1 MIIRKVTPLNS
12 PNTASQP
19 IDLEIEDGKISR
31 LGPQLENPRCLK
43 EYAFENALISKG
55 WVDLHVHIYFGATD
69 ISIRPEQA
77 GLETGVTTLVDCGSA
92 GEANFVGF
100 SEFIAKQAKERLFA
114 FLNIGSI
121 GLVACNR
128 ISELSLGFRSVNVER
143 TLKTI
148 ENYPELIRGI
158 KCRASQVITGDL
170 GAEAVR
176 VARKVARVAGLPL
189 IVHVGEPPPL
199 LEDVLDLL
207 EEGDVVTHAFH
218 GKPGG
223 NLMEDPRSLAA
234 VHEARARGVLLDV
247 GHGAASFSFKVM
259 RFAREQGIETDLIS
273 TDLHR
278 NSIKGPAYDLPTTLS
293 KLLNLGMPLDQVIA
307 AGSTRP
313 SSFLDP
319 TEGKDW
325 LKVGQNADLTVFRV
339 DEANISVEDSLGDH
353 LTLTQL
359 IHPLLAVQGSNH
371 AECSLRFQQN
381 FV

>member
-293 KLLNLGMPLDQVIA
+293 KLLNLGMQLDQVIA

-371 AECSLRFQQN
+371 DECSLRFQ
-381 FV
+381 

>member
-319 TEGKDW
+319 TEGEDW

-339 DEANISVEDSLGDH
+339 DDANISVEDSLGDH

-371 AECSLRFQQN
+371 AECSLRFQ
-381 FV
+381 

>member
-12 PNTASQP
+12 PSTASQP
-19 IDLEIEDGKISR
+19 IDLEIEDGKITR
-31 LGPQLENPRCLK
+31 LGAQLDNPKGLK

-55 WVDLHVHIYFGATD
+55 WVDLHVHVYFGATD

-148 ENYPELIRGI
+148 ENYPDLIRGI

-234 VHEARARGVLLDV
+234 VHEARSRGVLLDV

-259 RFAREQGIETDLIS
+259 RFARDQGIETDLIS

-319 TEGKDW
+319 TEGEDW
-325 LKVGQNADLTVFRV
+325 LKVDQNADLTVFRV

-359 IHPLLAVQGSNH
+359 IHPLLAVQGTNH
-371 AECSLRFQQN
+371 AECSLRFK
-381 FV
+381 

>member
-12 PNTASQP
+12 PNTGSQP
-19 IDLEIEDGKISR
+19 IDLEIEEGKITR
-31 LGPQLENPRCLK
+31 LGPQLDNPKGLQ

-55 WVDLHVHIYFGATD
+55 WVDLHVHVYFGATD

-148 ENYPELIRGI
+148 ENYPGLIRGI

-293 KLLNLGMPLDQVIA
+293 KLLNLGMPLEQVMA

-319 TEGKDW
+319 TEGEDW

-371 AECSLRFQQN
+371 AECNLRFQ
-381 FV
+381 

>member
-1 MIIRKVTPLNS
+1 MIIRKVTPLKS
-12 PNTASQP
+12 PSTGSQP
-19 IDLEIEDGKISR
+19 IDLEIEDGKITR
-31 LGPQLENPRCLK
+31 LGPQLNNPNGCK

-55 WVDLHVHIYFGATD
+55 WVDLHVHVYFGATD

-148 ENYPELIRGI
+148 ENYPDLIRRI

-207 EEGDVVTHAFH
+207 EEGDVVTHAFQ
-218 GKPGG
+218 GKQGG

-293 KLLNLGMPLDQVIA
+293 KLLNLGMPLEQVIA

-319 TEGKDW
+319 TEGEDW

-371 AECSLRFQQN
+371 AECNLRFQ
-381 FV
+381 

>member
-12 PNTASQP
+12 PSTASQP
-19 IDLEIEDGKISR
+19 IDLEIEDGKITR
-31 LGPQLENPRCLK
+31 LGTQLDNPKGLK

-55 WVDLHVHIYFGATD
+55 WVDLHVHVYFGATD

-148 ENYPELIRGI
+148 ENYPDLIRGI

-223 NLMEDPRSLAA
+223 NLMEDQRSLAA
-234 VHEARARGVLLDV
+234 VHAARARGVLLDV

-259 RFAREQGIETDLIS
+259 RFARDQGIETDLIS

-319 TEGKDW
+319 TEDEDW

-353 LTLTQL
+353 LTLTKL
-359 IHPLLAVQGSNH
+359 IHPLLAVQGTNH
-371 AECSLRFQQN
+371 AECSLRFK
-381 FV
+381 

>member
-1 MIIRKVTPLNS
+1 MIIRKVTPLKS
-12 PNTASQP
+12 PSTGSQP
-19 IDLEIEDGKISR
+19 IDLEIEDGKITR
-31 LGPQLENPRCLK
+31 LGPQLNNPNGCK

-55 WVDLHVHIYFGATD
+55 WVDLHVHVYFGATD

-148 ENYPELIRGI
+148 ENYPDLIRGI

-293 KLLNLGMPLDQVIA
+293 KLLNLGMPLEQVIA

-319 TEGKDW
+319 TEGEDW

-371 AECSLRFQQN
+371 AECNLRFQ
-381 FV
+381 

>member
-12 PNTASQP
+12 PNTGSQP
-19 IDLEIEDGKISR
+19 IDLEIEEGKITR
-31 LGPQLENPRCLK
+31 LGPQLDNPKGLQ

-55 WVDLHVHIYFGATD
+55 WVDLHVHVYFGATD

-148 ENYPELIRGI
+148 ENYPDLIRGI

-176 VARKVARVAGLPL
+176 VARKVARIAGLPL

-223 NLMEDPRSLAA
+223 NLMEDPRALAA

-319 TEGKDW
+319 TEGEDW

-371 AECSLRFQQN
+371 AECNLRFQ
-381 FV
+381 

>member
-12 PNTASQP
+12 PNTGSQP
-19 IDLEIEDGKISR
+19 IDLEIEDGKITR
-31 LGPQLENPRCLK
+31 LGPQLDNPNGLK

-55 WVDLHVHIYFGATD
+55 WVDLHVHVYFGATD

-128 ISELSLGFRSVNVER
+128 ISELALGFRSVNVER

-148 ENYPELIRGI
+148 ENYPDLIRGI

-293 KLLNLGMPLDQVIA
+293 KLLNLGMPLEQVIA

-319 TEGKDW
+319 TEDEDW

-339 DEANISVEDSLGDH
+339 DQANISVEDSLGDH

-359 IHPLLAVQGSNH
+359 IHPLLAVQGTNH
-371 AECSLRFQQN
+371 AECSLRFK
-381 FV
+381 

>member
-12 PNTASQP
+12 PSTASQP
-19 IDLEIEDGKISR
+19 IDLEIEDGKITR
-31 LGPQLENPRCLK
+31 LGTQLDNPKGLK

-55 WVDLHVHIYFGATD
+55 WVDLHVHVYFGATD

-148 ENYPELIRGI
+148 ENYPDLIRGI

-319 TEGKDW
+319 TEGEDW

-359 IHPLLAVQGSNH
+359 IHPLLAVQGTNH
-371 AECSLRFQQN
+371 AECSLRFK
-381 FV
+381 

>member
-12 PNTASQP
+12 PSTASQP
-19 IDLEIEDGKISR
+19 IDLEIEDGKITR
-31 LGPQLENPRCLK
+31 LGTQLDNPKGLK

-55 WVDLHVHIYFGATD
+55 WVDLHVHVYFGATD

-148 ENYPELIRGI
+148 ENYPDLIRGI

-319 TEGKDW
+319 TEGEDW
-325 LKVGQNADLTVFRV
+325 LKVDQNADLTVFRV

-359 IHPLLAVQGSNH
+359 IHPLLAVQGTNH
-371 AECSLRFQQN
+371 AECSLRFK
-381 FV
+381 

>member
-12 PNTASQP
+12 PNTGSQP
-19 IDLEIEDGKISR
+19 IDLEIEEGKITR
-31 LGPQLENPRCLK
+31 LGPQLDNPKDLK

-55 WVDLHVHIYFGATD
+55 WVDLHVHVYFGATD

-148 ENYPELIRGI
+148 ENYPDLIRGI

-293 KLLNLGMPLDQVIA
+293 KLLNLGMPLEQVIA

-319 TEGKDW
+319 TEGEDW

-371 AECSLRFQQN
+371 AECNLRFQ
-381 FV
+381 

>member
-1 MIIRKVTPLNS
+1 M
-12 PNTASQP
+12 
-19 IDLEIEDGKISR
+19 
-31 LGPQLENPRCLK
+31 
-43 EYAFENALISKG
+43 
-55 WVDLHVHIYFGATD
+55 DLHVHVYFGATD

-148 ENYPELIRGI
+148 GNYPDLIRGI

-207 EEGDVVTHAFH
+207 EKGDVVTHAFH
-218 GKPGG
+218 GKQGG
-223 NLMEDPRSLAA
+223 NLMEDPRSLTA

-259 RFAREQGIETDLIS
+259 RFAREQGIEADLIS

-293 KLLNLGMPLDQVIA
+293 KLFNLGMPLEQVIA

-319 TEGKDW
+319 TESEDW

-359 IHPLLAVQGSNH
+359 IRPLLAVQGSNH
-371 AECSLRFQQN
+371 AECNLRFQ
-381 FV
+381 

>member
-12 PNTASQP
+12 PSTGSQP
-19 IDLEIEDGKISR
+19 IDLEIEDGKITR
-31 LGPQLENPRCLK
+31 LGPQLDNPKGLK

-55 WVDLHVHIYFGATD
+55 WVDLHVHVYFGATD

-148 ENYPELIRGI
+148 ENYPDLIRGI

-259 RFAREQGIETDLIS
+259 RFARDQGIETDLIS

-319 TEGKDW
+319 TEGEDW

-353 LTLTQL
+353 LTLTKL
-359 IHPLLAVQGSNH
+359 IHPLLAVQGTNH
-371 AECSLRFQQN
+371 AECSLRFQ
-381 FV
+381 

>member
-12 PNTASQP
+12 PSTASQP
-19 IDLEIEDGKISR
+19 IDLEIEDGKITR
-31 LGPQLENPRCLK
+31 LGAQLDNPKGLK

-55 WVDLHVHIYFGATD
+55 WVDLHVHVYFGATD

-148 ENYPELIRGI
+148 ENYPDLIRGI

-223 NLMEDPRSLAA
+223 NLMEDQRSLAA

-259 RFAREQGIETDLIS
+259 RFARDQGIETDLIS

-319 TEGKDW
+319 TEGEDW

-353 LTLTQL
+353 LTLTKL

-371 AECSLRFQQN
+371 AECSLRFQ
-381 FV
+381 

>member
-12 PNTASQP
+12 PNTGSQP
-19 IDLEIEDGKISR
+19 IDLEIEEGKITR
-31 LGPQLENPRCLK
+31 LGPQLDNPKGLQ

-55 WVDLHVHIYFGATD
+55 WVDLHVHVYFGATD

-148 ENYPELIRGI
+148 ENYPDLIRGI

-293 KLLNLGMPLDQVIA
+293 KLLNLGMPLEQVIA

-319 TEGKDW
+319 TESEDW

-371 AECSLRFQQN
+371 AECNLRFQ
-381 FV
+381 

>member
-1 MIIRKVTPLNS
+1 MIIRNVTPLNNS
-12 PNTASQP
+12 NTESQL
-19 IDLEIEDGKISR
+19 IDLEIEEGKITR
-31 LGPQLENPRCLK
+31 LGLQLDNPKGHK
-43 EYAFENALISKG
+43 EYTFENAMISRG
-55 WVDLHVHIYFGATD
+55 WIDLHVHVYFGATD

-92 GEANFVGF
+92 GEANFIGF

-148 ENYPELIRGI
+148 ENYPDLFRGV
-158 KCRASQVITGDL
+158 KCRASHVITGDL

-223 NLMEDPRSLAA
+223 NLMEDQRSLAA
-234 VHEARARGVLLDV
+234 QASRNFNINGRRNEAP
-247 GHGAASFSFKVM
+247 M
-259 RFAREQGIETDLIS
+259 RSER
-273 TDLHR
+273 
-278 NSIKGPAYDLPTTLS
+278 
-293 KLLNLGMPLDQVIA
+293 V
-307 AGSTRP
+307 
-313 SSFLDP
+313 SSN
-319 TEGKDW
+319 K
-325 LKVGQNADLTVFRV
+325 
-339 DEANISVEDSLGDH
+339 H
-353 LTLTQL
+353 
-359 IHPLLAVQGSNH
+359 
-371 AECSLRFQQN
+371 

>member
-12 PNTASQP
+12 PNTTSQP
-19 IDLEIEDGKISR
+19 IDLEIEDGKIIR
-31 LGPQLENPRCLK
+31 LGPQLDNPKGFK
-43 EYAFENALISKG
+43 EYAFENALMSKG
-55 WVDLHVHIYFGATD
+55 WVDLHVHVYFGATD

-148 ENYPELIRGI
+148 ENYPDLIRGI

-199 LEDVLDLL
+199 MEDVLDLL

-234 VHEARARGVLLDV
+234 VHEARIRGVLLDV

-293 KLLNLGMPLDQVIA
+293 KLLNLGMPLEQVIA

-319 TEGKDW
+319 TEGEDW
-325 LKVGQNADLTVFRV
+325 LKVGKKADLTVFRV
-339 DEANISVEDSLGDH
+339 DQANTSVEDSLGDN

-359 IHPLLAVQGSNH
+359 IHPLLAIQGVNH
-371 AECSLRFQQN
+371 AECGLRFQ
-381 FV
+381 

>member
-12 PNTASQP
+12 PSTSSQP
-19 IDLEIEDGKISR
+19 IDLEIEDGKITR
-31 LGPQLENPRCLK
+31 LGTQLDNPKGLK

-55 WVDLHVHIYFGATD
+55 WVDLHVHVYFGATD

-148 ENYPELIRGI
+148 ENYPDLIRGI

-319 TEGKDW
+319 TEGEDW

-353 LTLTQL
+353 LTLTKL
-359 IHPLLAVQGSNH
+359 IHPLLAVQGTNH
-371 AECSLRFQQN
+371 AECSLRFK
-381 FV
+381 

>member
-31 LGPQLENPRCLK
+31 LGSQLDNPKGLR
-43 EYAFENALISKG
+43 EYVFENALISKG
-55 WVDLHVHIYFGATD
+55 WVDLHVHVYFGATD

-319 TEGKDW
+319 TECKDW

-371 AECSLRFQQN
+371 AECSLRFQ
-381 FV
+381 

>member
-371 AECSLRFQQN
+371 AECGLRFQ
-381 FV
+381 

>member
-12 PNTASQP
+12 PSTASQP
-19 IDLEIEDGKISR
+19 IDLEIEDGKITR
-31 LGPQLENPRCLK
+31 LGAQLDNPKGLK

-55 WVDLHVHIYFGATD
+55 WVDLHVHVYFGATD

-148 ENYPELIRGI
+148 ENYLDLIRGI

-259 RFAREQGIETDLIS
+259 RFARDQGIETDLIS

-319 TEGKDW
+319 TEDEDW

-353 LTLTQL
+353 LTLTKL
-359 IHPLLAVQGSNH
+359 IHPLLAVQGKNH
-371 AECSLRFQQN
+371 AECSLRFK
-381 FV
+381 

>member
-12 PNTASQP
+12 PSTASQP
-19 IDLEIEDGKISR
+19 IDLEIEDGKITR
-31 LGPQLENPRCLK
+31 LGAQLDNPKGLK

-55 WVDLHVHIYFGATD
+55 WVDLHVHVYFGATD

-148 ENYPELIRGI
+148 ENYPDLIRGI

-259 RFAREQGIETDLIS
+259 RFARDQGIETDLIS

-319 TEGKDW
+319 TEGEDW
-325 LKVGQNADLTVFRV
+325 LKVDQNADLTVFRV

-359 IHPLLAVQGSNH
+359 IHPLLAVQGTNH
-371 AECSLRFQQN
+371 AECSLRFK
-381 FV
+381 

>member
-12 PNTASQP
+12 PNTGSQP
-19 IDLEIEDGKISR
+19 IDLEIEEGKITR
-31 LGPQLENPRCLK
+31 LGPQLDNPKGLQ

-55 WVDLHVHIYFGATD
+55 WVDLHVHVYFGATD

-148 ENYPELIRGI
+148 ENYPDLIRGI

-319 TEGKDW
+319 TEGEDW

-359 IHPLLAVQGSNH
+359 IHPLLAVQESNH
-371 AECSLRFQQN
+371 AECNLRFQ
-381 FV
+381 

>member
-1 MIIRKVTPLNS
+1 MIIRKVTPLKS
-12 PNTASQP
+12 PSTGSQP
-19 IDLEIEDGKISR
+19 IDLEIEDGKITR
-31 LGPQLENPRCLK
+31 LGPQLDNSKGLQ

-55 WVDLHVHIYFGATD
+55 WVDLHVHVYFGATD

-148 ENYPELIRGI
+148 ENYPDLIRGI

-218 GKPGG
+218 GKQGG

-234 VHEARARGVLLDV
+234 VHNARARGVLLDV

-293 KLLNLGMPLDQVIA
+293 KLLNLGMPLEQVIA

-319 TEGKDW
+319 TEGEDW

-371 AECSLRFQQN
+371 AKCNLRFQ
-381 FV
+381 

>member
-31 LGPQLENPRCLK
+31 LGSQLDNPKGLR
-43 EYAFENALISKG
+43 EYVFEDALISKG
-55 WVDLHVHIYFGATD
+55 WVDLHVHVYFGATD

-223 NLMEDPRSLAA
+223 NLMEDSRSLAA

-319 TEGKDW
+319 SEGKDW

-371 AECSLRFQQN
+371 AECSLRFQ
-381 FV
+381 

>member
-12 PNTASQP
+12 PNTGSQP
-19 IDLEIEDGKISR
+19 IDLEIEDGKITR
-31 LGPQLENPRCLK
+31 LGPQLDNPNGLK

-55 WVDLHVHIYFGATD
+55 WVDLHVHVYFGATD

-128 ISELSLGFRSVNVER
+128 ISELALGFRSVNVER

-148 ENYPELIRGI
+148 ENYPDLIRGI

-293 KLLNLGMPLDQVIA
+293 KLLNLGMPLEQVIA

-319 TEGKDW
+319 TEGEDW
-325 LKVGQNADLTVFRV
+325 LQVGQNADLTVFRV
-339 DEANISVEDSLGDH
+339 DQANISVEDSLGDH

-359 IHPLLAVQGSNH
+359 IHPLLAVQGTNH
-371 AECSLRFQQN
+371 AECSLRFK
-381 FV
+381 

>member
-1 MIIRKVTPLNS
+1 MIIRNVTPLNNS
-12 PNTASQP
+12 NTESQL
-19 IDLEIEDGKISR
+19 IDLEIEKGKITR
-31 LGPQLENPRCLK
+31 LGLQLDNPKGHK
-43 EYAFENALISKG
+43 EYSFENAMISRG
-55 WVDLHVHIYFGATD
+55 WVDLHVHVYFGATD

-92 GEANFVGF
+92 GEANFIGF

-148 ENYPELIRGI
+148 ENYPDLIRGV
-158 KCRASQVITGDL
+158 KCRASHVITGDL

-223 NLMEDPRSLAA
+223 NLMEDQRSLAA

-259 RFAREQGIETDLIS
+259 RFARDNGIETDLIS

-278 NSIKGPAYDLPTTLS
+278 NSIKGPAYDLPTTFS
-293 KLLNLGMPLDQVIA
+293 KLLNLGMPLEKVIA

-313 SSFLDP
+313 SAFLDP
-319 TEGKDW
+319 TKGDDW
-325 LKVGQNADLTVFRV
+325 LTVGQKADLTVFRV
-339 DEANISVEDSLGDH
+339 DQTNTSVKDSLGDSLN
-353 LTLTQL
+353 LTKL
-359 IHPLLAVQGSNH
+359 IHPLLAVQGIHH
-371 AECSLRFQQN
+371 AECGLRLQ
-381 FV
+381 

>member
-1 MIIRKVTPLNS
+1 MNN
-12 PNTASQP
+12 PN
-19 IDLEIEDGKISR
+19 G
-31 LGPQLENPRCLK
+31 CK

-55 WVDLHVHIYFGATD
+55 WVDLHVHVYFGATD

-100 SEFIAKQAKERLFA
+100 SEFMAKQAKERLFA
-114 FLNIGSI
+114 FLNIASI

-148 ENYPELIRGI
+148 ENYPDLIRGI

-293 KLLNLGMPLDQVIA
+293 KLLNLRMPLEQVIA

-319 TEGKDW
+319 TGGEDW

-339 DEANISVEDSLGDH
+339 DEANISVEDRLGDH

-371 AECSLRFQQN
+371 AECNLRFQ
-381 FV
+381 

>member
-1 MIIRKVTPLNS
+1 MIIRKVTPLKS
-12 PNTASQP
+12 PSTGSQP
-19 IDLEIEDGKISR
+19 IDLEIEDGKITR
-31 LGPQLENPRCLK
+31 LGPQLDNPKGLQ

-55 WVDLHVHIYFGATD
+55 WVDLHVHVYFGATD

-148 ENYPELIRGI
+148 ENYPDLIRGI

-176 VARKVARVAGLPL
+176 VARKVARIAGLPL

-223 NLMEDPRSLAA
+223 NLMEDPRALAA

-293 KLLNLGMPLDQVIA
+293 KLLNLGMPLEQVIA

-319 TEGKDW
+319 TEGEDW

-339 DEANISVEDSLGDH
+339 DDANISVEDSLGDH

-371 AECSLRFQQN
+371 AECNLRFQ
-381 FV
+381 

>member
-1 MIIRKVTPLNS
+1 MIIRKVTPLQTS
-12 PNTASQP
+12 GLAEKM
-19 IDLEIEDGKISR
+19 IDLEIKDGKISR
-31 LGPQLENPRCLK
+31 FGPHLDNPNGLQ
-43 EYAFENALISKG
+43 EYAFEKAIVSRG
-55 WVDLHVHIYFGATD
+55 WVDLHVHVYFGATD

-100 SEFIAKQAKERLFA
+100 SEFIAKPAKERLFA

-143 TLKTI
+143 TLQTI
-148 ENYPELIRGI
+148 ENYPNLIRGI

-170 GAEAVR
+170 GAEAVK
-176 VARKVARVAGLPL
+176 VARKVARVASLPL

-234 VHEARARGVLLDV
+234 VHEAQARGVLLDV

-259 RFAREQGIETDLIS
+259 RFAREQGVETDLIS

-278 NSIKGPAYDLPTTLS
+278 NSIEGPAYDLPTTLS
-293 KLLNLGMPLDQVIA
+293 KLLNLGMPLEKVLA

-313 SSFLDP
+313 SAFLDP
-319 TEGKDW
+319 TEGEDW
-325 LKVGQNADLTVFRV
+325 LGVGKKADLTVFRV
-339 DEANISVEDSLGDH
+339 DQANTSVRDSLGDS
-353 LTLTQL
+353 LTLNQL
-359 IHPLLAVQGSNH
+359 IHPLLAVQGEHH
-371 AECSLRFQQN
+371 AECRLRFL
-381 FV
+381 